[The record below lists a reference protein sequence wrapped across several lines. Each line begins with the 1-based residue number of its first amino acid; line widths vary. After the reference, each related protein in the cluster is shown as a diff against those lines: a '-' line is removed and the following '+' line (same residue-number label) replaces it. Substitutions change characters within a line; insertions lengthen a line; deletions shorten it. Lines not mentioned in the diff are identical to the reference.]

1 MSGLVADNAGRASGV
16 IASSGGGGDGKLL
29 AMETVTNS
37 TRTATPATGSAG
49 VVTSLLSA
57 SYTKTSA
64 TSDLI
69 VECLVPLVGTSSG
82 AMDIG
87 LYDGTTFFTGIWCYT
102 PRVDIRFSHTV
113 ANFGTLSAASH
124 TISWAYRSNLVG
136 SIPNTYANPNSTD
149 EVRFTQQHTTFVFSE
164 VEA

>member
-1 MSGLVADNAGRASGV
+1 MSGSVADNAGRASGV
-16 IASSGGGGDGKLL
+16 IASPGGGGKLL

-37 TRTATPATGSAG
+37 TRTATTHTGAAG
-49 VVTSLLSA
+49 VVTSILSA

-69 VECLVPLVGTSSG
+69 VECLAPLWEDNSG

-87 LYDGTTFFTGIWCYT
+87 LYDGTTFFPGIWQYH
-102 PRVDIRFSHTV
+102 PRPDMRFSHTV

-124 TISWAYRSNLVG
+124 TISWAYKSAAVG
-136 SIPNTYANPNSTD
+136 SQPNHYVNPNSTD
-149 EVRFTQQHTTFVFSE
+149 ETRLTQQHTTFVFSE

>member
-1 MSGLVADNAGRASGV
+1 MSGSVADNAGRASGV
-16 IASSGGGGDGKLL
+16 IASPGGGGKLL

-37 TRTATPATGSAG
+37 TRTACSGTGSAG

-69 VECLVPLVGTSSG
+69 VECLVPFWGDASG
-82 AMDIG
+82 AVDVG
-87 LYDGTTFFTGIWCYT
+87 LYDGTTFFTGIWQYH
-102 PRVDIRFSHTV
+102 PRDDMRFSNTV

-124 TISWAYRSNLVG
+124 TIYWGYKSSVASAPA
-136 SIPNTYANPNSTD
+136 SYANPNSSD
-149 EVRFTQQHTTFVFSE
+149 EGRLTQQHTTFVFSE

>member
-1 MSGLVADNAGRASGV
+1 MSGSVADNAGRASGV
-16 IASSGGGGDGKLL
+16 IAAAGVGGKLL

-69 VECLVPLVGTSSG
+69 VECLVPLWDDNAG

-87 LYDGTTFFTGIWCYT
+87 LYDGTTFFTGIWCYNPT
-102 PRVDIRFSHTV
+102 NNIRFSHTV

-124 TISWAYRSNLVG
+124 TISWAYRSG
-136 SIPNTYANPNSTD
+136 SGGSVPNSYANPNATD
-149 EVRFTQQHTTFVFSE
+149 EGRFTQQHTTFVFSE

>member
-1 MSGLVADNAGRASGV
+1 MSGSVADNAGRASGV
-16 IASSGGGGDGKLL
+16 IAAAGVGGKLL

-37 TRTATPATGSAG
+37 TRTATSATGSAG

-69 VECLVPLVGTSSG
+69 VECLAQLWGTNAG

-87 LYDGTTFFTGIWCYT
+87 LYDGTTFFTGIWMYH
-102 PRVDIRFSHTV
+102 PNHAMRFSHTV

-124 TISWAYRSNLVG
+124 TISWAYRSNSVG
-136 SIPNTYANPNSTD
+136 SIPNTYVNPNSTD
-149 EVRFTQQHTTFVFSE
+149 EGRLTQQHTTFVFSE